1 MLLLEWDLEVLINLL
16 NMKAKID
23 FTTLS
28 NAEINLKIMGYKNE
42 YNVKK
47 DKILDLI
54 TELQE
59 LDALY
64 IEANNELKKR
74 GVLNDG

>member
-1 MLLLEWDLEVLINLL
+1 
-16 NMKAKID
+16 MKTKVD
-23 FTTLS
+23 FTKLS
-28 NAEINLKIMGYKNE
+28 NADINLKIMGYENE

-47 DKILDLI
+47 DKILDLVS
-54 TELQE
+54 ELQE

-74 GVLNDG
+74 GVLSDE

>member
-1 MLLLEWDLEVLINLL
+1 
-16 NMKAKID
+16 MKAKID
-23 FTTLS
+23 FTKLS

-54 TELQE
+54 AELQE

-74 GVLNDG
+74 GVLSDE